1 VSPLNSFFPAG
12 GGAING
18 CGKSIN
24 KEESEP
30 HMQNQQ
36 EIILSDNEIHM
47 LNALAERA
55 NETAMPVE
63 NLIEGR
69 RLTYSQGLSAIGY
82 LCAKGLAESVE
93 IGTEHTWALRK
104 FGHEYE
110 AIGLPEKRLWEHLVS
125 TGSLT
130 LQQVNEFLPSS
141 EAKFTIGMY
150 LGTFQKAG
158 LITFS
163 NGRITPLQQALPASI
178 DNLQR
183 YLTYVKETSERDPQ
197 NTSEEEAN
205 KRKLVEDKPTI
216 ILGYRLTKLGKQHA
230 SLYTEA
236 HMQLMVNNITHEM
249 LLSGEW
255 RNKQFRPLGV
265 VAPPEIRLELQHPLP
280 RFLTYLRRSL
290 VAAGFNEVTSPIL
303 ETQFWNL
310 NAIFMQKYHPVRG
323 SKHLLSIEDITLPAD
338 SDEIEAHTRTFQ
350 ERFSREYLGQGI
362 SGSRGWGS
370 SDGFSNDKVV
380 IRSHSTPVTV
390 RQLAFAEQFP
400 VNLFGFSRCCR
411 ARPEKPEFL
420 QMDVLVADEGLNVTT
435 LMGTIKH
442 VCLAIFPQAVDI
454 QVQSAYFPFAEIS
467 VNIWVVYAD
476 GTIHEVGSS
485 GLMRPESA
493 ATLGIQSQVALIGFN
508 VSTLARILSNN
519 ASAINPNNIGFEAF
533 NETEIPLHAQ
543 R

>member
-1 VSPLNSFFPAG
+1 
-12 GGAING
+12 
-18 CGKSIN
+18 
-24 KEESEP
+24 
-30 HMQNQQ
+30 MQNQ
-36 EIILSDNEIHM
+36 EDIVLSDNEILM
-47 LNALAERA
+47 LNALAESA
-55 NETAMPVE
+55 SETALPVE
-63 NLIEGR
+63 TLIEGKQ
-69 RLTYSQGLSAIGY
+69 LTYSQGLSAIGY

-93 IGTEHTWALRK
+93 TGTEHRWVLRK
-104 FGHEYE
+104 LGQEYE
-110 AIGLPEKRLWEHLVS
+110 EIGLPEKRLWEHLVS

-158 LITFS
+158 LIAFS
-163 NGRITPLQQALPASI
+163 NGKITPLQSTIPASI

-183 YLTYVKETSERDPQ
+183 YLTRVKATSERDPR
-197 NTSEEEAN
+197 NPAEEEAN
-205 KRKLVEDKPTI
+205 KRKLVEDKPII
-216 ILGYRLTKLGKQHA
+216 ILGYRLTGTGQQHA
-230 SLYTEA
+230 RLYA
-236 HMQLMVNNITHEM
+236 DAQVRSMVGDITREM
-249 LLSGEW
+249 LVSGEW
-255 RNKQFRPLGV
+255 RNKQFRPLSV

-290 VAAGFNEVTSPIL
+290 VAAGFHEVTSPIL

-310 NAIFMQKYHPVRG
+310 NALFMQKYHPVRS
-323 SKHLLSIEDITLPAD
+323 SKHLLSIDGITLPAD
-338 SDEIEAHTRTFQ
+338 SGEREASTRTFQ
-350 ERFSREYLGQGI
+350 QRFRREYQGEGT
-362 SGSRGWGS
+362 SGSRGWGT

-390 RQLAFAEQFP
+390 RQLAYAEQLP
-400 VNLFGFSRCCR
+400 VRLFGFSRCCR

-442 VCLAIFPQAVDI
+442 VCQAMFPRAVDI
-454 QVQSAYFPFAEIS
+454 QVQAAYFPFAEIS
-467 VNIWVVYAD
+467 VNIWVVYDD

-493 ATLGIQSQVALIGFN
+493 AILDVRCPVALIGFN

-519 ASAINPNNIGFEAF
+519 ASAINPNNIGFDAF
-533 NETEIPLHAQ
+533 NETEIPIHAQ